1 MSLQV
6 PPIGIVGC
14 TRSFGRNHRGTQRT
28 LRSALFAESRTVFR
42 LLNPPQYQATD
53 TDIRFL
59 GIDFLDLK
67 NSFGIVVSELVA
79 KFITALRDGAHSA
92 PFAIAN
98 LENLVYQILGRQVA
112 FPLHNA
118 RILILNLPLTTFELL
133 DRHKHSFE
141 DIQGLEAG
149 NDYRHMKPFCDRL
162 VFPIPHYGANVSW
175 SEKSLHPIQR

>member
-28 LRSALFAESRTVFR
+28 LRSALFAESRAVFR
-42 LLNPPQYQATD
+42 LLDPLQYQATD

-67 NSFGIVVSELVA
+67 DSFGIVVSELVA

-98 LENLVYQILGRQVA
+98 LENFIYQILGRQVA

-118 RILILNLPLTTFELL
+118 RILILHLPSTELQLTH
-133 DRHKHSFE
+133 RHEHSFE
-141 DIQGLEAG
+141 DIQRLEAG
-149 NDYRHMKPFCDRL
+149 DDYRHTKPFT
-162 VFPIPHYGANVSW
+162 
-175 SEKSLHPIQR
+175 